1 MHPMCA
7 EWVGTIQ
14 MKLRYGHAGL
24 ASVAACVIL
33 VALSFLTASRTSA
46 QDGLLNSEIEITATA
61 RLFPDV
67 GPGIKAMKRD
77 AAGRCYFLSTLDHAV
92 RIYAADNTYL
102 GQIPKNDQGP
112 AGITYGEDFAVGTS
126 GHLYV
131 ADRGANAIKV
141 YTPEGSLALSI
152 HVASPIAVVA
162 LSSSSIAVAS
172 MGSARLVTIYDKNGK
187 DIREFGDFSDLA
199 DHEQLNRLLNIG
211 RLAADSANHIY
222 YAFTY
227 LPEPT
232 VRKYDAFGYASYEIS
247 LATIDTYPSAQA
259 MRRDIARLDAQD
271 TPPILPKII
280 NAIGVDPATQEV
292 WLALGDELMKF
303 DKDGNRSEEY
313 RTLLPGGEDLNPTA
327 ILIEPH
333 RILLADDPHGVFE
346 FARPDLPKVPAP
358 KK

>member
-1 MHPMCA
+1 M
-7 EWVGTIQ
+7 ET
-14 MKLRYGHAGL
+14 
-24 ASVAACVIL
+24 
-33 VALSFLTASRTSA
+33 
-46 QDGLLNSEIEITATA
+46 EITAKA

-67 GPGIKAMKRD
+67 GPGIKAMKHD
-77 AAGRCYFLSTLDHAV
+77 AAGRYYFLSTMDHTV
-92 RIYAADNTYL
+92 RIYTADNTYL

-112 AGITYGEDFAVGTS
+112 AGIVYGEDFAVDAS
-126 GHLYV
+126 GRLYV
-131 ADRGANAIKV
+131 ADRGANAVKV
-141 YTPEGSLALSI
+141 YTRDGSLAFSI
-152 HVASPIAVVA
+152 PVATPISVVA
-162 LSSSSIAVAS
+162 LPSGDIAVAS
-172 MGSARLVTIYDKNGK
+172 LGSARLVTIYDKNGK
-187 DIREFGDFSDLA
+187 DLREFGDFSDLA
-199 DHEQLNRLLNIG
+199 DHESLNRLLNVG
-211 RLAADSANHIY
+211 RLATDPANHIY

-247 LATIDTYPSAQA
+247 LATIDMYPSAQA

-271 TPPILPKII
+271 TPPVLPKII

-313 RTLLPGGEDLNPTA
+313 RTLMPSGEDLNATA

-346 FARPDLPKVPAP
+346 FARPDLRKAPTPKTN
-358 KK
+358 